1 MLKHM
6 NPTNK
11 LIVSEPIRGFTER
24 DTHSKAILNTDSAGL
39 LRYKIQRQKST
50 RLNEGVA
57 EVQRVREELS
67 ALKGEMSEI
76 KQLLLKITN
85 RE

>member
-1 MLKHM
+1 MERIELKE
-6 NPTNK
+6 K
-11 LIVSEPIRGFTER
+11 VLGFTER
-24 DTHSKAILNTDSAGL
+24 DLHSKAILNTDAAGL
-39 LRYKIQRQKST
+39 LRNKIQRQKST

>member
-1 MLKHM
+1 MERIELKE
-6 NPTNK
+6 K
-11 LIVSEPIRGFTER
+11 VLGFTER
-24 DTHSKAILNTDSAGL
+24 DLHSKAILNTDTAGL

>member
-1 MLKHM
+1 MERIELKE
-6 NPTNK
+6 K
-11 LIVSEPIRGFTER
+11 VLGFTER
-24 DTHSKAILNTDSAGL
+24 DLHSKAILNTDAAGL

-57 EVQRVREELS
+57 EVQRVREELL

>member
-1 MLKHM
+1 MERIELKE
-6 NPTNK
+6 K
-11 LIVSEPIRGFTER
+11 VSGFTER
-24 DTHSKAILNTDSAGL
+24 DLHSKAILNTDTAGL
-39 LRYKIQRQKST
+39 LRYKIQRQKT
-50 RLNEGVA
+50 VRINEGVA
-57 EVQRVREELS
+57 EVQRVRDELS

>member
-1 MLKHM
+1 MERIELKE
-6 NPTNK
+6 K
-11 LIVSEPIRGFTER
+11 VSGFTER
-24 DTHSKAILNTDSAGL
+24 DLHSKAILNTDTAGL
-39 LRYKIQRQKST
+39 LRYKIQRQKT
-50 RLNEGVA
+50 VRIDEGGA
-57 EVQRVREELS
+57 EVQRVRDELS

>member
-1 MLKHM
+1 MERIELKE
-6 NPTNK
+6 K
-11 LIVSEPIRGFTER
+11 VLGFTER
-24 DTHSKAILNTDSAGL
+24 DLHSKAILNTDATGL

-67 ALKGEMSEI
+67 ALKGEMFEI
-76 KQLLLKITN
+76 KQLLSKITN
-85 RE
+85 KE

>member
-1 MLKHM
+1 METIELKE
-6 NPTNK
+6 K
-11 LIVSEPIRGFTER
+11 ALGFTER
-24 DTHSKAILNTDSAGL
+24 DLHSKAILNTDAAGL
-39 LRYKIQRQKST
+39 LRYKIQKQKSS

-57 EVQRVREELS
+57 NVEKVREELIE
-67 ALKGEMSEI
+67 LKNEMNEI